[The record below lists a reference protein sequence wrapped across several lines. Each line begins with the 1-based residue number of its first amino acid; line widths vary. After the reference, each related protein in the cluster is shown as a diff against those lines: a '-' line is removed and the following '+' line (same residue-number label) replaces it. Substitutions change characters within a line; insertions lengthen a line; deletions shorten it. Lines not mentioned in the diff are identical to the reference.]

1 MATKL
6 RLMKFVEEVRG
17 YAEITNRRPTPR
29 PAVLYLMDLRA
40 HVAEITAPK
49 RKVAIFVG
57 PTKNLDIAHPVK
69 INFVKPGTAALP
81 VVIR

>member
-6 RLMKFVEEVRG
+6 KLMRFVEEVRG

-29 PAVLYLMDLRA
+29 PAVLYLMGLRS
-40 HVAEITAPK
+40 HVVEVAAPK

-57 PTKNLDIAHPVK
+57 LKKSPDIAHPVK
-69 INFVKPGTAALP
+69 INFVKPGSLALP
-81 VVIR
+81 VVVR